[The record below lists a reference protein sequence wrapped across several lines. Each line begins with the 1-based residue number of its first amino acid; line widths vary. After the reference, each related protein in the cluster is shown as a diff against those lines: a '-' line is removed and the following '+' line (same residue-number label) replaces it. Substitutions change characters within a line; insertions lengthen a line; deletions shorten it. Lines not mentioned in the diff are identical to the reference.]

1 METVRHL
8 RNRRAQAAVVAVSAA
23 LALTACGGGSVDEQ
37 TQENEEQAAAAGGD
51 CGELK
56 IIMNPWVGYT
66 ADAYVVG
73 NVAENQ
79 LGCTVEYVD
88 LKEGGPSYQ
97 ALASGDGDVILE
109 EWSHQS
115 ELKAAEE
122 DGSAVDL
129 GSPGNVGI
137 IGWYVPGWLAEEHPD
152 VLDYK
157 NLNKYADDFK
167 TSESGDQG
175 QFLGSDPTYTQYD
188 EAIIKNLGL
197 DFKVVFSGGETAT
210 VEAFKKAQENKEW
223 LIGYFWE
230 PQYIHAEVPMERVKL
245 PPYEPGCDADKAKVA
260 CDYAETELKKVASTE
275 FMDSGSPAADLVEAF
290 TWTNED
296 QNQVAAYIT
305 ADKMSPEDAAAK
317 WVEDN
322 QDKVDAWI
330 PSS

>member
-1 METVRHL
+1 VRQL
-8 RNRRAQAAVVAVSAA
+8 RTRGRLAVVAVSAA
-23 LALTACGGGSVDEQ
+23 LALTACGGGSVNEQ
-37 TQENEEQAAAAGGD
+37 TQQNEKKAQAAGGE
-51 CGELK
+51 CGDFK
-56 IIMNPWVGYT
+56 IIVNPWVGYT

-73 NVAENQ
+73 NVAENE
-79 LGCTVEYVD
+79 LGCTVSYVD

-109 EWSHQS
+109 EWSHQA
-115 ELKAAEE
+115 ELKAAED

-157 NLNKYADDFK
+157 NLNKYASDFK
-167 TSESGDQG
+167 TSESGSQG

-188 EAIIKNLGL
+188 QAIVKNLGL
-197 DFKVVFSGGETAT
+197 NFKVVFSGGETAT

-245 PPYEPGCDADKAKVA
+245 PPYKPGCDADKEKVA
-260 CDYAETELKKVASTE
+260 CDYAETELKKVASKE
-275 FMDSGSPAADLVEAF
+275 FMDSGSTAATLVKNF
-290 TWTNED
+290 TWTNDD

-317 WVEDN
+317 WVKDN
-322 QDKVDAWI
+322 PDKVQAWL

>member
-1 METVRHL
+1 MRTNTLKGL
-8 RNRRAQAAVVAVSAA
+8 RLTAVAACAA
-23 LALTACGGGSVDEQ
+23 LALTACGSGGSVSE
-37 TQENEEQAAAAGGD
+37 TTKSNESKAAEAGGD
-51 CGELK
+51 CGDFK
-56 IIMNPWVGYT
+56 IILNPWVGYT

-73 NVAENQ
+73 HVAEDQ
-79 LGCTVEYVD
+79 LGCSVSYVD
-88 LKEGGPSYQ
+88 LKEGGPSYA
-97 ALASGDGDVILE
+97 ALASGDGDVIME
-109 EWSHQS
+109 EWSH
-115 ELKAAEE
+115 AEE
-122 DGSAVDL
+122 LAKGEADGTAVDL

-152 VLDYK
+152 ILDWQ
-157 NLNKYADDFK
+157 NLNKYAKEFA
-167 TSESGDQG
+167 TTESGGMG

-245 PPYEPGCDADKAKVA
+245 PDYEAGCDKDKAKVA
-260 CDYAETELKKVASTE
+260 CDYADTPLKKVASKS

-296 QNQVAAYIT
+296 QNLVAKYIT
-305 ADKMSPEDAAAK
+305 ADKMTPEDAAAK
-317 WVEDN
+317 WVADN
-322 QDKVDAWI
+322 QDKVDAWLG
-330 PSS
+330 